1 MVTVDHKSDMT
12 QEAGVLVKDSQGRE
26 VTGTEENIVS
36 NFSSSERLPPPPPAT
51 YSRGMGLQLPWC
63 QRRENQGLGH
73 WSPVVKTLSEL
84 LLCMEVCG
92 DQA

>member
-12 QEAGVLVKDSQGRE
+12 QQAGVLVKDSQGRE
-26 VTGTEENIVS
+26 VTGMEEEHS
-36 NFSSSERLPPPPPAT
+36 FQLQLFREASPPST
-51 YSRGMGLQLPWC
+51 YSKGMGLQLPWC

>member
-1 MVTVDHKSDMT
+1 MVTVDHKSDVT
-12 QEAGVLVKDSQGRE
+12 QQAGVLVKDSQGCE
-26 VTGTEENIVS
+26 VTGTEKRTYFLTS
-36 NFSSSERLPPPPPAT
+36 ALQRGSPTT

-92 DQA
+92 DQD

>member
-36 NFSSSERLPPPPPAT
+36 NFSSSERLPPPPP
-51 YSRGMGLQLPWC
+51 QLTVEAWGCSFPGAKEGRTKGW
-63 QRRENQGLGH
+63 GIGAL
-73 WSPVVKTLSEL
+73 
-84 LLCMEVCG
+84 
-92 DQA
+92 